1 LSRTEKVVSLWVE
14 KMERR
19 FRMEDDE
26 EVVVGMSALT
36 TRNGDRLG
44 TAGSADEVMEC
55 ILVIDVRF
63 DAADEAAEKTSET

>member
-1 LSRTEKVVSLWVE
+1 MSLWVE

-26 EVVVGMSALT
+26 EVAAGTSALT
-36 TRNGDRLG
+36 TLNGDRLG

-55 ILVIDVRF
+55 MLVIDVRF
-63 DAADEAAEKTSET
+63 DAADEPAEKTSET